1 MRYFYGYYMPN
12 YNAMNQDSQLTW
24 SEIVDKNFNMTNE
37 DNQLSWSEIVDR
49 NFNMKNPLLEC
60 EDSRIIGSESNNY
73 KYTAAKCTNG
83 IIPENY
89 NGYNDGYGF
98 QGQLCPTYESHSEAY
113 SPTIEDPAVYNS
125 NSNYPQVIQQPGLYG
140 VQNVANC
147 AMNTFS
153 QQCVPREIVP
163 LENDNFFGVNN
174 NVSGKTE
181 ELRSVEPLSI
191 VEDDYATYVTC
202 LFKQEKIVKSTKS
215 QSSQFYSS
223 SSVDI
228 YNKKGCKV
236 LGDFCFTS
244 VNGYG
249 DILCIIGEYKLNE
262 QSRGNFKLVLTN
274 EQYTDGDIVGEMRK
288 QGVLCFNINLS
299 NKELNRYVCEL
310 IRKKLCEKGP
320 LPKVSG
326 FAIWN
331 EKDVFVSQEFF
342 QKDNLPVIVTKSFDS
357 QTTLTFEEC
366 GMALLNIA
374 SRTSN
379 RKLFMAINVIRIL
392 GIVSSVISECDIKFN
407 KAVFLDGDFELLE
420 MLLQVYDREKIVHHG
435 RSINTQE
442 KEFNLYFNNL
452 KDDVLILTDSNNDSK
467 YKKGLGQQN
476 LQKLS
481 QALVDN
487 YNGYTNNNYLFCVL
501 SDCLGQQIR
510 EKEAFLLNASDLRL
524 NDVPCN
530 ELISTVYNFD
540 KKIVNRICSEK
551 ADFKK
556 RFTELF
562 LFWRDKSDLRNE
574 LNNDNML
581 FTSILLAMTRVI
593 YEFFSFV
600 SNSVVSYTEME
611 IFLKDLAKKSEIS
624 CCEGQL
630 SKEFTIVFNDMVSK
644 EEIDLLVH
652 SQLSKAV
659 ASRECVPPVFCDS
672 EYLYFTE
679 EAFNKISEK
688 IKLSATPCAVRKAL
702 DESHLLKSGCDL
714 QTQVTLYDRFYDGRQ
729 YVTALKRTLINDENL
744 LKINGGVFNF
754 FPCIEHDNARILIG
768 IDDAGKNVFI
778 SSNHP
783 DLTNKHILIMGDSGT
798 GKSTAGNIIALARYM
813 NGENVIY
820 LDFSNSNSKNKML
833 SHGFSEEFYD
843 DNIECI
849 EINDILTEEELKRIL
864 LCMQQNHKIIVF
876 RTRKYDQNTEDFLS
890 LLYDLIVYDEDMNT
904 TLIIDEIHELTYG
917 KGSALSNIMEKG
929 RGNGISLISI
939 LQAPHELKPKQL
951 SILNQSAVKLIF
963 GLNDGDDGKACVD
976 KLGLKPAH
984 LFVKLIGDLPK
995 KKCLVVGNLEDV
1007 NGEMCTKRYSR
1018 IEVIDCFNEQ
1028 QNYFLDLKY

>member
-1 MRYFYGYYMPN
+1 M
-12 YNAMNQDSQLTW
+12 
-24 SEIVDKNFNMTNE
+24 
-37 DNQLSWSEIVDR
+37 
-49 NFNMKNPLLEC
+49 
-60 EDSRIIGSESNNY
+60 
-73 KYTAAKCTNG
+73 
-83 IIPENY
+83 
-89 NGYNDGYGF
+89 
-98 QGQLCPTYESHSEAY
+98 
-113 SPTIEDPAVYNS
+113 
-125 NSNYPQVIQQPGLYG
+125 
-140 VQNVANC
+140 
-147 AMNTFS
+147 
-153 QQCVPREIVP
+153 
-163 LENDNFFGVNN
+163 
-174 NVSGKTE
+174 
-181 ELRSVEPLSI
+181 
-191 VEDDYATYVTC
+191 
-202 LFKQEKIVKSTKS
+202 
-215 QSSQFYSS
+215 
-223 SSVDI
+223 
-228 YNKKGCKV
+228 
-236 LGDFCFTS
+236 
-244 VNGYG
+244 
-249 DILCIIGEYKLNE
+249 
-262 QSRGNFKLVLTN
+262 
-274 EQYTDGDIVGEMRK
+274 
-288 QGVLCFNINLS
+288 
-299 NKELNRYVCEL
+299 
-310 IRKKLCEKGP
+310 
-320 LPKVSG
+320 
-326 FAIWN
+326 
-331 EKDVFVSQEFF
+331 
-342 QKDNLPVIVTKSFDS
+342 
-357 QTTLTFEEC
+357 
-366 GMALLNIA
+366 
-374 SRTSN
+374 
-379 RKLFMAINVIRIL
+379 
-392 GIVSSVISECDIKFN
+392 
-407 KAVFLDGDFELLE
+407 
-420 MLLQVYDREKIVHHG
+420 
-435 RSINTQE
+435 
-442 KEFNLYFNNL
+442 
-452 KDDVLILTDSNNDSK
+452 
-467 YKKGLGQQN
+467 
-476 LQKLS
+476 
-481 QALVDN
+481 
-487 YNGYTNNNYLFCVL
+487 
-501 SDCLGQQIR
+501 R

-524 NDVPCN
+524 NDVPYN

-574 LNNDNML
+574 LSNDNML
-581 FTSILLAMTRVI
+581 FTSILLAMTGVI

-644 EEIDLLVH
+644 DEIDLLVH

-702 DESHLLKSGCDL
+702 DESHLLNSGCDL
-714 QTQVTLYDRFYDGRQ
+714 KTQVTLHDRFYDGRQ

-744 LKINGGVFNF
+744 LKIKGGIFNF
-754 FPCIEHDNARILIG
+754 IPCIEHDNARILIG

-849 EINDILTEEELKRIL
+849 EINDIFTEEELKCIL

-876 RTRKYDQNTEDFLS
+876 RTRKYDQNTEDFLG
-890 LLYDLIVYDEDMNT
+890 LLYDLIVYNEDMT
-904 TLIIDEIHELTYG
+904 VTLVIDEIHELTYD
-917 KGSALSNIMEKG
+917 KGSALRSIMEKG

-995 KKCLVVGNLEDV
+995 KKCLLVGNLEDV
-1007 NGEMCTKRYSR
+1007 NGGIGAKRYTR
-1018 IEVIDCFNEQ
+1018 IEVVDCFN
-1028 QNYFLDLKY
+1028 N